1 MGLRARGRLCRWCGV
16 RLTGPSGTRPRRA
29 TEWSRDHVEPLS
41 MGGLDTPENIVLACH
56 GCNNQR
62 GQLSCHFFVEPF
74 NLRTAVT
81 RAVASGLGPESGKFR
96 GLQKSLKS
104 WHKRHPA
111 MLALLAEWVE
121 RERAALGWSP
131 LARLR
136 DLEPPPQRVRTL
148 RRVEEKARS
157 GRRHVAGATAQAA
170 TQAAAEDARPPAC
183 ERDAAPA
190 AC

>member
-1 MGLRARGRLCRWCGV
+1 MSRRACKQLCRWCGV
-16 RLTGPSGTRPRRA
+16 RLTGPSGTRGPRAANER
-29 TEWSRDHVEPLS
+29 SRDHVEPLS
-41 MGGLDTPENIVLACH
+41 MGGPDTPENVVLACQA
-56 GCNNQR
+56 CNNLR

-74 NLRTAVT
+74 NLRTAV
-81 RAVASGLGPESGKFR
+81 ASGLAPASKKFR

-104 WHKRHPA
+104 WHKRHQA

-148 RRVEEKARS
+148 RRIAEKARLGS
-157 GRRHVAGATAQAA
+157 RHVAGATA
-170 TQAAAEDARPPAC
+170 QAAAEDARPPAC